1 MLILGISEDFF
12 DSGVTICDDDH
23 ILFMSNEERYTRRKN
38 EGGFPYQ
45 SLQSALK
52 QTGIS
57 IKEIESVC
65 VSGFVTPFPLFRIF
79 PNLQKKAFDARRE
92 KKHSEG
98 SVSLWNNITEWAV
111 SYNPIS
117 YINPTDA
124 MKRKLAFILKK
135 IIQKRLPDL
144 SKEID
149 IHFIEHHEAHAWG
162 SYFCSGFDKA
172 LIVTA
177 DGMGD
182 GLSLTVSKGEG
193 NTITRLWKSSAKS
206 SFGLF
211 FENLTEVL
219 GFVPCRDEGK
229 LTGLS
234 AHGDANRIQ
243 HDNPFSWNQDIL
255 LYKGPYG
262 KKLRVWLLQLLEKYS
277 REDLCAW
284 SQNILEQTVC
294 SLVKYWIKRT
304 GLNKVTVAGGVFAN
318 VLLNQ
323 KIHELQEVEELFVY
337 PNMGDGGLSLG
348 AISSQFRFYPKSL
361 PHAFWGDAY
370 GKEETKKAIDQY
382 KLPFK
387 ELESHQINS
396 IIAKCLYNKRI
407 IARFDDKME
416 WGPRALGNR
425 SILCDSTMRDITEK
439 LNIMLK
445 RSDFMPFAPALLD
458 EDAGH
463 FLIGY
468 EKARHAG
475 EFMTCCFRSTQE
487 MKEEHGAV
495 VHIDG
500 TTRAQL
506 VKKENNPTFYEILKH
521 YKKLSGTSVVLNTSF
536 NMHESPIVRTPN
548 EALQTFI
555 ESGLDYLFLNNF
567 IVGRNQDFWNEFD
580 GNCNQ

>member
-1 MLILGISEDFF
+1 MIILGISEDFF
-12 DSGVTICDDDH
+12 DAGITLCDDEQ

-38 EGGFPYQ
+38 EGGFPYL
-45 SLQSALK
+45 SLENALK
-52 QTGIS
+52 QTGITWKD
-57 IKEIESVC
+57 IQAVC
-65 VSGFVTPFPLFRIF
+65 VSGFVTPFPFFRLF
-79 PNLQKKAFDARRE
+79 PNLQKKAFCSRRE
-92 KKHSEG
+92 KNQENKKSNYW
-98 SVSLWNNITEWAV
+98 SNITEWAV

-117 YINPTDA
+117 YMNPSEGI
-124 MKRKLAFILKK
+124 KNKLSVILRK
-135 IIQKRLPDL
+135 IIRKRLPFLNSDVP
-144 SKEID
+144 

-162 SYFCSGFDKA
+162 SYYCSGFDNA

-193 NTITRLWKSSAKS
+193 NSITRLWKSSAKS

-234 AHGDANRIQ
+234 AHGDANRIK
-243 HDNPFSWNQDIL
+243 HENPFSWNKDVL

-262 KKLRVWLLQLLEKYS
+262 KKLREWLLQLLHEYS

-284 SQNILEQTVC
+284 SQNILEQTLC
-294 SLVKYWIKRT
+294 SLVKYWLDKT
-304 GLNKVTVAGGVFAN
+304 GLKKVAVAGGVFAN

-323 KIHELQEVEELFVY
+323 KIHELNEVEELFVY

-348 AISSQFRFYPKSL
+348 AISAQFRFSPKSL
-361 PHAFWGDAY
+361 PHAFWGDCF
-370 GKEETKKAIDQY
+370 TKKEINDAISQH
-382 KLPFK
+382 KLQFK
-387 ELESHQINS
+387 EFDEQEIPQL
-396 IIAKCLYNKRI
+396 IAKCFYNKKI
-407 IARFDDKME
+407 IARFHGKME

-425 SILCDSTMRDITEK
+425 SILCDSTMRDVTEK
-439 LNIMLK
+439 LNNMLK

-458 EDAGH
+458 EDAEQ

-475 EFMTCCFRSTQE
+475 EFMTCCFKSTPK
-487 MKEEHGAV
+487 MKDQHGAV

-506 VKKENNPTFYEILKH
+506 VKKENNPTFYETLKE

-536 NMHESPIVRTPN
+536 NMHESPIIRTPD
-548 EALQTFI
+548 EAIQTFK
-555 ESGLDYLFLNNF
+555 ESGIDFLFLENF
-567 IVGRNQDFWNEFD
+567 VIARTQDLWNSLNGRHE
-580 GNCNQ
+580 

>member
-1 MLILGISEDFF
+1 MIILGISEDFF
-12 DSGVTICDDDH
+12 DAGVTICDDDQ

-38 EGGFPYQ
+38 EGGFPYL
-45 SLQSALK
+45 SLENALK
-52 QTGIS
+52 QTGLTW
-57 IKEIESVC
+57 KDIEGVC
-65 VSGFVTPFPLFRIF
+65 VSGFVTPFPFFRLF
-79 PNLQKKAFDARRE
+79 PNLQKKAFVARRE
-92 KKHSEG
+92 KNQKSETY
-98 SVSLWNNITEWAV
+98 WNNITEWAV

-117 YINPTDA
+117 YINPSDG
-124 MKRKLAFILKK
+124 MKKNLSIILRK
-135 IIQKRLPDL
+135 IIRKRLPFL
-144 SKEID
+144 PSNIP

-162 SYFCSGFDKA
+162 SYFCSGYDEA

-182 GLSLTVSKGEG
+182 GLSLTVSKGKG
-193 NTITRLWKSSAKS
+193 NTVTRLWKSSAKS

-234 AHGDANRIQ
+234 AHGDANKIK
-243 HDNPFSWNQDIL
+243 DKNPFSWDGDIL

-262 KKLRVWLLQLLEKYS
+262 KKLREWLLQLLNKYS

-284 SQNILEQTVC
+284 SQSILEQTIC
-294 SLVKYWIKRT
+294 SLIQYWLNKT
-304 GLNKVTVAGGVFAN
+304 GLKKVTVAGGVFAN

-348 AISSQFRFYPKSL
+348 AICSQYQFYPKSL
-361 PHAFWGDAY
+361 PHAFWGDCFSNDDIKTAIVKY
-370 GKEETKKAIDQY
+370 G
-382 KLPFK
+382 LPFK
-387 ELESHQINS
+387 ELDSQQIFS
-396 IIAKCLYNKRI
+396 FIAECIYRKKI
-407 IARFDDKME
+407 IARFYDKME

-439 LNIMLK
+439 LNAMLK

-458 EDAGH
+458 EDAEQ
-463 FLIGY
+463 FLVGY

-475 EFMTCCFRSTQE
+475 EFMTCCFRSTQK
-487 MKEEHGAV
+487 MKEQHEAV

-500 TTRAQL
+500 TTRAQI

-521 YKKLSGTSVVLNTSF
+521 YKNLSGTSVVLYTRF
-536 NMHESPIVRTPN
+536 NMHESPIVRSP
-548 EALQTFI
+548 EEELQTCI

-567 IVGRNQDFWNEFD
+567 VVAQTQDGFN
-580 GNCNQ
+580 GNRKYTE